1 MQADIRSKQFTFPGE
16 CPLCNT
22 PLNITGPTSSTP
34 SIVTCSSCG
43 YSGPYVQRQRHHTP
57 PVDQQAPS
65 SQGGPSVWIDPAI
78 SAFLLDGQDGQV
90 DYTQSI
96 LQPRSQQP
104 KKPQSI
110 SSSLH
115 KGPVTP
121 IPPRAS
127 AQHQNNVKVRPKY
140 SATHTRFI
148 QQHDRDNTRIPTRP
162 QSTMWQYESSDFEVE
177 SSLATLSLIV
187 DAPTH
192 PESSFSPKLTDRL
205 PYLDE
210 VDTLPVPKKQTTDI
224 DEVDT
229 NPHRHVS
236 GQVEI
241 DEIDTLPQLPGRGQ
255 SNRSLVSV
263 NSASVG
269 ALAPVSRVLPPA
281 HNAVASIDPSR
292 LALASEITDP
302 SSWTAGNASGS
313 PYARRI
319 AERPKGARRARSLH
333 PIDHLRWWL
342 LHPGRIEFILWV
354 GGTIVLLSVT
364 FLLLLASVISLSWF
378 APGSRNGSLPLFGG
392 SGNTSPVTSS
402 TAPTNT
408 VTNGKLSISLNNTEP
423 LIPGQPLHLHGQG
436 FSRLGI
442 IVFTDEN
449 KQPLFELDSQ
459 TNSIKADVH
468 GSFVVTLSDTGWISG
483 THHVVASDVATHTS
497 IDLLVML
504 AAGPFGKSATPTP
517 AAPSAGVTATATST
531 NGSGAFPTAVPSPTV
546 QPRPTAVTTP
556 PVPTPT
562 QQPSP
567 TPTATPIVTPTAT
580 PGGTPTVGI
589 TPTTGANSSFFNG
602 GSNSTGLSAVA
613 SISQSDSMSHASSNL
628 LNSWSWLL
636 ILGYILAM
644 FLLGIAGV
652 LYKRR
657 RNS

>member
-1 MQADIRSKQFTFPGE
+1 M
-16 CPLCNT
+16 
-22 PLNITGPTSSTP
+22 GPTSSAP

-65 SQGGPSVWIDPAI
+65 AQGGPSVWIDPAI
-78 SAFLLDGQDGQV
+78 SAFLLDGQGGQV

-104 KKPQSI
+104 KRPQSI

-121 IPPRAS
+121 IPARAS
-127 AQHQNNVKVRPKY
+127 AQHPNNVKVRPKY
-140 SATHTRFI
+140 SATHTRLI
-148 QQHDRDNTRIPTRP
+148 QQDRDNTRIPTRP
-162 QSTMWQYESSDFEVE
+162 QSTMWQYESPDFEIE

-192 PESSFSPKLTDRL
+192 PGSSFSPKLTDRL

-210 VDTLPVPKKQTTDI
+210 IDTLPFPKKQTTDI
-224 DEVDT
+224 DEVET

-241 DEIDTLPQLPGRGQ
+241 DEIDTLPQLPGKGQ

-263 NSASVG
+263 NAAPVG
-269 ALAPVSRVLPPA
+269 APVSRVVPPA
-281 HNAVASIDPSR
+281 HNAAASIDPSR
-292 LALASEITDP
+292 LALANEITDP

-319 AERPKGARRARSLH
+319 AERHEVAKRARSLH

-342 LHPGRIEFILWV
+342 LHPGRIEFILWL

-364 FLLLLASVISLSWF
+364 FMLLLASAISLSWF

-392 SGNTSPVTSS
+392 SGSTSPVTSS

-408 VTNGKLSISLNNTEP
+408 VTNGKLSLSLDTTEP
-423 LIPGQPLHLHGQG
+423 LVPGQPLHMHGKG

-459 TNSIKADVH
+459 INSIKADEH
-468 GSFVVTLSDTGWISG
+468 GSFFVTLSDTGWNSG
-483 THHVVASDVATHTS
+483 THHIVASDVTTHTS
-497 IDLLVML
+497 IDLLVIL

-517 AAPSAGVTATATST
+517 AVPSAGLTATATTT
-531 NGSGAFPTAVPSPTV
+531 NGSGTVPTVVVSPTV
-546 QPRPTAVTTP
+546 QPRPTAVTTQ

-562 QQPSP
+562 QKPSP
-567 TPTATPIVTPTAT
+567 TATATPIITPTAT
-580 PGGTPTVGI
+580 PGVSPTVGT
-589 TPTTGANSSFFNG
+589 TPTTGANSSFFNS
-602 GSNSTGLSAVA
+602 GSNSIGPSAAA
-613 SISQSDSMSHASSNL
+613 SIGQSNHLSHVDSNFLSSWN
-628 LNSWSWLL
+628 WLL

-644 FLLGIAGV
+644 CLLGIAGV
-652 LYKRR
+652 LHKRR
-657 RNS
+657 GNS

>member
-1 MQADIRSKQFTFPGE
+1 M
-16 CPLCNT
+16 
-22 PLNITGPTSSTP
+22 GPTSSAP
-34 SIVTCSSCG
+34 SNVTCSSCG

-57 PVDQQAPS
+57 SVDRQAPS
-65 SQGGPSVWIDPAI
+65 SQGGPSVWIDPAV

-110 SSSLH
+110 SSPPH
-115 KGPVTP
+115 KGLVTP
-121 IPPRAS
+121 IPARAS
-127 AQHQNNVKVRPKY
+127 AQHPNNVKVRPKY
-140 SATHTRFI
+140 YATHGRPN
-148 QQHDRDNTRIPTRP
+148 QQYDRDITRIPTYP
-162 QSTMWQYESSDFEVE
+162 QPTMWQYESSDFEVE
-177 SSLATLSLIV
+177 SSLATLSLII

-210 VDTLPVPKKQTTDI
+210 VDTLSVPKKQTTDI

-229 NPHRHVS
+229 DPHRHVS
-236 GQVEI
+236 RQVEI
-241 DEIDTLPQLPGRGQ
+241 DEIDTLPGKGQ
-255 SNRSLVSV
+255 SNRSLVSI
-263 NSASVG
+263 NSAPEV
-269 ALAPVSRVLPPA
+269 ALAPASRVLPTA
-281 HNAVASIDPSR
+281 RNAVASMDPGR
-292 LALASEITDP
+292 LALASEVTDP

-319 AERPKGARRARSLH
+319 AERPEGARRARSLH

-342 LHPGRIEFILWV
+342 LHPGRLEFILWL

-364 FLLLLASVISLSWF
+364 FSLLLASAISLSWF

-402 TAPTNT
+402 PAPTNT
-408 VTNGKLSISLNNTEP
+408 MTNGKLSLSLNNTEP

-442 IVFTDEN
+442 VVFTDEN

-459 TNSIKADVH
+459 INSIKADVH
-468 GSFVVTLSDTGWISG
+468 GSFFVTLSDTGWISG

-497 IDLLVML
+497 IDFLVIL

-517 AAPSAGVTATATST
+517 AAPSAGLTATATTT
-531 NGSGAFPTAVPSPTV
+531 NGPGAFPTAGVTPTV
-546 QPRPTAVTTP
+546 QPRPTAVTTQ

-562 QQPSP
+562 QQPTP

-580 PGGTPTVGI
+580 PGDTPTVGI
-589 TPTTGANSSFFNG
+589 TPTTGANGSFFNG
-602 GSNSTGLSAVA
+602 GSNSIGPSAAA
-613 SISQSDSMSHASSNL
+613 SIGQSNHLSHVDSNFLS
-628 LNSWSWLL
+628 SWSWLL

-644 FLLGIAGV
+644 FMLGIAGV
-652 LYKRR
+652 LHKRR
-657 RNS
+657 RNF

>member
-1 MQADIRSKQFTFPGE
+1 MQADIRSKQFSFPGV

-22 PLNITGPTSSTP
+22 PLNIMGPTSSAP

-43 YSGPYVQRQRHHTP
+43 YSGPYIQRQRHHTP
-57 PVDQQAPS
+57 PVDHQAPS
-65 SQGGPSVWIDPAI
+65 AQGGPSVWIDPAI
-78 SAFLLDGQDGQV
+78 SAFLLDGQGGQV

-121 IPPRAS
+121 IPRRAS

-140 SATHTRFI
+140 SATHTRLI
-148 QQHDRDNTRIPTRP
+148 QQHDRDNALIPTRP
-162 QSTMWQYESSDFEVE
+162 QSSMWQYESPDFEIE

-192 PESSFSPKLTDRL
+192 PGSSFSPKLTDRL

-210 VDTLPVPKKQTTDI
+210 VDTLPVPKKQTTTI
-224 DEVDT
+224 DELDT
-229 NPHRHVS
+229 DPHRHES
-236 GQVEI
+236 RQVEI

-255 SNRSLVSV
+255 RNRSLVSV
-263 NSASVG
+263 NSVPVG
-269 ALAPVSRVLPPA
+269 ALAPVARVLPPA
-281 HNAVASIDPSR
+281 HNAVASIDAGR
-292 LALASEITDP
+292 LALANEITDP

-319 AERPKGARRARSLH
+319 AERPEGARRARSLH

-342 LHPGRIEFILWV
+342 LHPGRIEFILWL

-364 FLLLLASVISLSWF
+364 FLLLLASAISLSWF
-378 APGSRNGSLPLFGG
+378 TPGSRNGSLPLFGG
-392 SGNTSPVTSS
+392 SGNPSPVASS

-408 VTNGKLSISLNNTEP
+408 VTNGNLSLSRNNTEP

-442 IVFTDEN
+442 VVFTDEN

-459 TNSIKADVH
+459 INSIKADVQ
-468 GSFVVTLSDTGWISG
+468 GSFFVTLSDTGWNSG
-483 THHVVASDVATHTS
+483 THHVVASDVTTHNS
-497 IDLLVML
+497 IDLPIILTT
-504 AAGPFGKSATPTP
+504 GPFGKSATPTP
-517 AAPSAGVTATATST
+517 SAGLTATATTT
-531 NGSGAFPTAVPSPTV
+531 NGPGAFPTAVVSPTV
-546 QPRPTAVTTP
+546 QPRPTAVTTQ

-567 TPTATPIVTPTAT
+567 TPTATPIVTLTAT
-580 PGGTPTVGI
+580 PGATPTVGT
-589 TPTTGANSSFFNG
+589 TPTASINSSFFNG
-602 GSNSTGLSAVA
+602 GSNSIGPSAAVSIGQSNHLSHV
-613 SISQSDSMSHASSNL
+613 DSNFLS
-628 LNSWSWLL
+628 SWSWLL

-652 LYKRR
+652 LHKRR
-657 RNS
+657 RNF